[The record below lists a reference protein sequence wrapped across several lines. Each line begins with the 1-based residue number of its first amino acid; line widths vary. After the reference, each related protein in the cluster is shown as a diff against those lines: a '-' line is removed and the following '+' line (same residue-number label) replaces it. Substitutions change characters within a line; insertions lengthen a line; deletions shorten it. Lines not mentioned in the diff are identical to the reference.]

1 MELEVEA
8 VEAYIGDIGIYV
20 GRHNLQADC
29 CDRNTHDGAHV
40 MRLELEAKTLDD
52 DTDGDE
58 YGSWNGGIQ
67 TTLGIYVAMVRLGMQ
82 IDKSVGYRTC

>member
-1 MELEVEA
+1 
-8 VEAYIGDIGIYV
+8 
-20 GRHNLQADC
+20 
-29 CDRNTHDGAHV
+29 

-67 TTLGIYVAMVRLGMQ
+67 AALGIYVAMVRLGMQ